1 MKQIIIGLIGIG
13 FIVGALFMTIIFL
26 IGLKIEDL
34 IERRKTND

>member
-1 MKQIIIGLIGIG
+1 MKQIIISLIGIG

>member
-1 MKQIIIGLIGIG
+1 MKQIILSLMGIG
-13 FIVGALFMTIIFL
+13 FIAGALFMTIIFL

>member
-1 MKQIIIGLIGIG
+1 MEQIIIGLIAIG